1 VITILCS
8 GTRGDVQPYLALAL
22 ELLKLG
28 KPVRIVSNKNFES
41 FVRGY
46 GVDFYPINADYQSA
60 NVDPAM
66 IRQAQQA
73 DNPLKM
79 LLTFRKMK
87 EYGAP
92 MLEDFF
98 SACEGSQ
105 VIVYHPGI
113 AIGYF
118 AAERLGIPAV
128 LASPFP
134 LHSTRQHTS
143 VILYGKVKANP
154 IVNRLSYRLLQSMLW
169 MTSKSTIQSFW
180 RKKFGQLPAHFGSPY
195 ERHTDARHPAVISC
209 SNHIF
214 KRPADWNANIH
225 QDGYWFLDESDDYTP
240 SPDLAAFLAKGD
252 QPIYVGFGSMFD
264 PERTEALTKII
275 LEGLARTG
283 QRAILGGFGK
293 LEHLPETVFA
303 VESIPYSWL
312 FERVSAVC
320 HHGGAGTSAEGF
332 RAGVPSAIFPFA
344 LDQYAW
350 AQRAFD
356 LGVGSRPVPIK
367 QLTAEK
373 FSDAIQYISQDQ
385 IRTNAARLG
394 EKIRAENGAAASAR
408 VIASCK

>member
-1 VITILCS
+1 MITILCS
-8 GTRGDVQPYLALAL
+8 GSRGDVQPYLALAL
-22 ELLKLG
+22 ELQKLG
-28 KPVRIVSNKNFES
+28 KPVRIASNNIFES

-46 GVDFYPINADYQSA
+46 GLDFFPINVNFESA

-92 MLEDFF
+92 MLEEFF
-98 SACEGSQ
+98 AACQDSR

-113 AIGYF
+113 TIGYF

-134 LHSTRQHTS
+134 MHITRQHTA

-154 IVNRLSYRLLQSMLW
+154 AVNRLSYALLQSMLW

-180 RKKFGQLPAHFGSPY
+180 RKKFGQAPAHFGCPY
-195 ERHTDARHPAVISC
+195 ERHTDPRHPAIISC

-214 KRPADWNANIH
+214 ECPADWNANIH
-225 QDGYWFLDESDDYTP
+225 QDGYWFLDEPADFTP
-240 SPDLAAFLAKGD
+240 SPALADFLSRGEK
-252 QPIYVGFGSMFD
+252 PIYVGFGSMFD
-264 PERTEALTKII
+264 AERTAAMAKII
-275 LEGLARTG
+275 LEGLAQNG

-293 LEHLPETVFA
+293 LDSLPETVFE
-303 VESIPYSWL
+303 VESIPHAWL
-312 FERVSAVC
+312 FEHVAAVC
-320 HHGGAGTSAEGF
+320 HHGGAGTSAAGF

-356 LGVGSRPVPIK
+356 LGVGARPVPIK

-373 FSDAIQYISQDQ
+373 FKEAIQFVLQER
-385 IRTNAARLG
+385 IRSNAAILG
-394 EKIRAENGAAASAR
+394 EKIRAENGAAVCAR
-408 VIASCK
+408 VIADCL

>member
-1 VITILCS
+1 MISILCS
-8 GTRGDVQPYLALAL
+8 GSRGDVQPYLALAL
-22 ELLKLG
+22 ELQKLG
-28 KPVRIVSNKNFES
+28 NPVRIVSNKNFES

-73 DNPLKM
+73 DTPLRM
-79 LLTFRKMK
+79 LFTFRKMK
-87 EYGAP
+87 EYGAH

-118 AAERLGIPAV
+118 AAERLGVPAV

-134 LHSTRQHTS
+134 LHSTRQQTS

-154 IVNRLSYRLLQSMLW
+154 VVNRLSYKLLQSMLW

-180 RKKFGQLPAHFGSPY
+180 RKKFGLLPAHFASPY
-195 ERHTDARHPAVISC
+195 ERHTDARHPTVISC

-214 KRPADWNANIH
+214 ERPDDWNANIH
-225 QDGYWFLDESDDYTP
+225 QDGYWFLDESDIYTP
-240 SPDLAAFLAKGD
+240 SPALAEFLAKGEK
-252 QPIYVGFGSMFD
+252 PIYIGFGSMFD
-264 PERTEALTKII
+264 TERTAALTKII
-275 LEGLARTG
+275 LEGLALTG

-293 LEHLPETVFA
+293 LEQLPETVFT
-303 VESIPYSWL
+303 VESIPHSWL

-320 HHGGAGTSAEGF
+320 HHGGAGTSAAGF
-332 RAGVPSAIFPFA
+332 RAGVPSAIFPLRPGSTCLGPA
-344 LDQYAW
+344 L
-350 AQRAFD
+350 F
-356 LGVGSRPVPIK
+356 
-367 QLTAEK
+367 
-373 FSDAIQYISQDQ
+373 
-385 IRTNAARLG
+385 
-394 EKIRAENGAAASAR
+394 
-408 VIASCK
+408 